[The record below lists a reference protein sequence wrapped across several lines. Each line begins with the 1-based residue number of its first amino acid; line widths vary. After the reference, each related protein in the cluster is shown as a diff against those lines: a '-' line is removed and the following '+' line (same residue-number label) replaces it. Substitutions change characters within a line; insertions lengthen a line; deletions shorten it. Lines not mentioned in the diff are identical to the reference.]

1 MNRMKPI
8 IGKAALFAVVAL
20 LALGADAMA
29 PGGIEK
35 KFVGLLF
42 DVIETSPSNVL
53 ANADQFAEHAP
64 YLDGVAL
71 ALQEVRLATRGG
83 VTTSKYTRVM
93 HPYERWTRDAVKDQ
107 IPILRAISKTP
118 GLQESF
124 LLFWITPNTREDRLD
139 WRDDKAWANFAEN
152 MATAAWLAKEG
163 GMKGLMLDHE
173 EYASASQY
181 HHDLDDPPFEECA
194 KLARQRGREVFS
206 RVFQEYPDAVIFL
219 LSFFKDFSYFMEW
232 GRQVHPATYADD
244 AGRLLPYFYNGLL
257 DAMPPEARVVD
268 GAEHYNLSA
277 TRSQFLL
284 DSVRQTSGA
293 LAFVAPE
300 NWVKYRS
307 QLFVGNTH
315 FLDMF
320 TQDANPKSSW
330 YLGPVDGSRLE
341 HLRLNLEQSIL
352 SATKYIWLYGERGG
366 KLFDWRDGHFD
377 VRKTWEQA
385 IPGVTETMMLAKDPE
400 GFAAMRREKLKAT
413 GQLVNL
419 AADVKPVSF
428 ENPAKTREYHPPAKD
443 VLSVRG
449 VKPGE
454 RYFVSVSFELRK
466 DRRGRVHPEAVRP
479 SVVWRKN
486 GKQAQAESV
495 PLPRVDQEAIGWTKA
510 EAVVTVPDDV
520 DELVV
525 DRAASLGLGERVR
538 YGDTTVN
545 NLLDPASYEWKPSS
559 GKKAEAGITVP
570 DDVNELAVDQAASID
585 LEERE
590 STRHGD
596 TAVNNPLDPASG
608 KWEVPS
614 GKWVFDASARK
625 LSNGNWRLTALLKG
639 DALYV
644 LGDEAGTVG
653 IGSLDLSTVKADTGY
668 PVSFLSRFGNCAR
681 ITSLIVS
688 DASSFANNAFFGCSN
703 LAAVVVHD
711 ASAGKKAVLS
721 VDRRREILR
730 AMGVMPQLARD
741 AHHVVFTHEKSIR
754 LRRDDI
760 IRLKDVKPGELYN
773 VGLSMKRHG
782 AGEASFFVRF
792 RGNGR
797 SVGGERAIA
806 MKEPRAEDTWR
817 SGEAVVRVPADAD
830 ELYLDL
836 NVVVNEGTDHF
847 DFRDFTVYKI
857 GDPLPKWPEEAERP
871 KP

>member
-53 ANADQFAEHAP
+53 ANADQFAEQAP

-152 MATAAWLAKEG
+152 MATVAWLAKEG

-173 EYASASQY
+173 DYASASQY
-181 HHDLDDPPFEECA
+181 VHDTQDPPFEECA
-194 KLARQRGREVFS
+194 KLARRRGREVFS
-206 RVFQEYPDAVIFL
+206 RVFREYPDAVVFL
-219 LSFFKDFSYFMEW
+219 LSFFKEFSYWMEW

-257 DAMPPEARVVD
+257 DALPPEARVVD

-454 RYFVSVSFELRK
+454 RHSVSVTFEVRK
-466 DRRGRVHPEAVRP
+466 GRSGRAHPGAACP
-479 SVVWRKN
+479 SIVWMKD
-486 GKQAQAESV
+486 GKRAQAESV
-495 PLPRVDQEAIGWTKA
+495 PLLRADPDSIDWTKA
-510 EAVVTVPDDV
+510 EAIVTVPEGV

-525 DRAASLGLGERVR
+525 DRAASLDAGERIR
-538 YGDTTVN
+538 YSSTSVF
-545 NLLDPASYEWKPSS
+545 NLLDPVSYERETPPRKWMF
-559 GKKAEAGITVP
+559 
-570 DDVNELAVDQAASID
+570 DNE
-585 LEERE
+585 
-590 STRHGD
+590 TRI
-596 TAVNNPLDPASG
+596 
-608 KWEVPS
+608 
-614 GKWVFDASARK
+614 
-625 LSNGNWRLTALLKG
+625 LSNGNWRLTAVMKEGTLR
-639 DALYV
+639 V
-644 LGDEAGTVG
+644 LGDDAKTVG
-653 IGSLDLSTVKADTGY
+653 SGSLDFSTVEADAGY
-668 PVSFLSRFGNCAR
+668 PVSYIARFRNCPGITALIAPDAR
-681 ITSLIVS
+681 YF
-688 DASSFANNAFFGCSN
+688 ASGAFAGCTN
-703 LAAVVVHD
+703 LAAVVVGD
-711 ASAGKKAVLS
+711 VPVGKKADTPVERRKEMLRTLGVL
-721 VDRRREILR
+721 
-730 AMGVMPQLARD
+730 PQLTPVTR
-741 AHHVVFTHEKSIR
+741 HIGFSHEKNLR
-754 LRRDDI
+754 LRRDNIVRLRDI
-760 IRLKDVKPGELYN
+760 KPGELYN

-782 AGEASFFVRF
+782 AGEVNLFVRF
-792 RGNGR
+792 RAKGK
-797 SVGGERAIA
+797 SAGGERAIA
-806 MKEPRAEDTWR
+806 MKEPRADDVWR
-817 SGEAVVRVPADAD
+817 TGEAVVRVPEDAY
-830 ELYLDL
+830 EMYLDL
-836 NVVVNEGTDHF
+836 MVLMNEGTDSF
-847 DFRDFTVYKI
+847 DFKDFTVYKL
-857 GDPLPKWPEEAERP
+857 GGPLPKWPEEAERP